1 MLGYHFR
8 CHMIGSSRRLQDSNV
23 DLFEKKAEEKKER
36 VAKNELQRLRNL
48 ARASGMKKVP
58 GIGATPSEKPSKLEL
73 GRQFVTAKKVGLLY
87 GFWSR
92 PCLL

>member
-1 MLGYHFR
+1 M
-8 CHMIGSSRRLQDSNV
+8 
-23 DLFEKKAEEKKER
+23 DLFEKQAEEKKER

-73 GRQFVTAKKVGLLY
+73 GRQFLTAKKVRRCSTILIEWDEMDVLSKNGNL
-87 GFWSR
+87 F
-92 PCLL
+92 